1 MCLVGKTGEKKSNI
15 KLEVSFVHK
24 LFTINEK
31 AILTTDKEGKINLG
45 LLKNIEL
52 IKSRIVGGRGNIS
65 GNKKQWKIDQ

>member
-1 MCLVGKTGEKKSNI
+1 MFS
-15 KLEVSFVHK
+15 

-65 GNKKQWKIDQ
+65 GNEKQWKIDQ